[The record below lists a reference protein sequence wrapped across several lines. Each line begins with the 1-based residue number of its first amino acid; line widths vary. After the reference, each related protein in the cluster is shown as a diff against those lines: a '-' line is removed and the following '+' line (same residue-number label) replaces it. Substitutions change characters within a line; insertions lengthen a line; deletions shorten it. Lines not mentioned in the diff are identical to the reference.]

1 MVKQKTYTLYYFQ
14 SVSTGLWYWRVMN
27 SNRVLFSSQN
37 GYTTEAGLRKAV
49 KKIKAL
55 NFDYILIRTDGLE
68 KPYED
73 LILK

>member
-1 MVKQKTYTLYYFQ
+1 M
-14 SVSTGLWYWRVMN
+14 MN